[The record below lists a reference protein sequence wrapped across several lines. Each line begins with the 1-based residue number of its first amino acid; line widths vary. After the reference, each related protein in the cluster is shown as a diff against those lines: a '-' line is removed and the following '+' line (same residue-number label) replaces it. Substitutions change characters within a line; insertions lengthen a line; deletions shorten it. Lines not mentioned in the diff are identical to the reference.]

1 MRATDVS
8 EREESVPG
16 READGLG
23 AGWEASWTGEPDP
36 RHPHSRTGD
45 LASFPPGDARECGI
59 GH

>member
-1 MRATDVS
+1 VS
-8 EREESVPG
+8 EQEKSVPG